1 MRIKPVELAVFFY
14 VTDLLS
20 VTALIL
26 ESAETEE
33 EAIAALLHDAI
44 EHQGGSKFNKI

>member
-1 MRIKPVELAVFFY
+1 MPGLVF
-14 VTDLLS
+14 S
-20 VTALIL
+20 L
-26 ESAETEE
+26 EAGGTEE